1 MRYVALSHC
10 WGGTNTAI
18 LKKDMLS
25 TMIGGIDWSQ
35 LPKTFQDAIYVTR
48 RLGFRYLWIDS
59 LCIIQDSAEDWS
71 KESDTMHAVYA
82 NCVLTIAASWG
93 KDSGTGLFIE
103 RKPLYQQP
111 CRIFKDACTGVYIQ
125 PHITDPAK
133 LSMDQDV
140 QNLEKRAWA
149 LQERYLPARIL
160 SYRSSE
166 LQWDCLE
173 SHGSESWPTRVRRRA
188 ETMMAENIRGH
199 WMYEPDNTALR
210 KISLLKTRSGRSD
223 LDYMIDFY
231 SHWNDILRRYTR
243 ARLTVQSDV
252 LVAFSGITRNVEKWT
267 GLTNIFGLWKEFL
280 PLDLLWERTTKG
292 FQPIRYPSGPTWSWA
307 SWIGIGGMV
316 FATCSC
322 RELFSRGLG
331 DPVHVKA
338 RVISLDPPSAVSGS
352 HMKIEIQGP
361 IFCTIM
367 SSTKY
372 MTYMPT
378 HKLEGIE
385 RSICSIDSPDEDL
398 SETDSPDEYY
408 LSNENVSY
416 LLIME
421 LDIFRE
427 KGGYSTF
434 SRAGRKRREYNR
446 VPVKEKVG
454 LILSRPDR
462 EKEEYIRVGVW
473 RQRAETYDAV
483 EWKDQHPI
491 LNMKEKTIF
500 LI

>member
-1 MRYVALSHC
+1 MKYVALSHC
-10 WGGTNTAI
+10 WGKTNTAI
-18 LKKDMLS
+18 LKKRTLR
-25 TMIGGIDWSQ
+25 TMTNGIDWSK

-71 KESDTMHAVYA
+71 KESGTMHAVYA

-111 CRIFKDACTGVYIQ
+111 CRIFKDAFTGVYIQ
-125 PHITDPAK
+125 PNITDPAK
-133 LSMDQDV
+133 SIIDEDV

-149 LQERYLPARIL
+149 LQERYLPARAL
-160 SYRSSE
+160 SYRSFE

-173 SHGSESWPTRVRRRA
+173 SHGSESWPTRLRRRV
-188 ETMMAENIRGH
+188 ETMIAEDIRGV
-199 WMYEPDNTALR
+199 WMYKPANTALR
-210 KISLLKTRSGRSD
+210 QISLLKAHSGRCD

-231 SHWNDILRRYTR
+231 SHWNDILEKYTR
-243 ARLTVQSDV
+243 TRLTVPSDV
-252 LVAFSGITRNVEKWT
+252 LVAFSGVTKTVEKWT
-267 GLTNIFGLWKEFL
+267 GLTNIFGMWKELL
-280 PLDLLWERTTKG
+280 PLDLLWERVNQGYQT
-292 FQPIRYPSGPTWSWA
+292 IRYPSCPTWSWA
-307 SWIGIGGMV
+307 SWVGIGGMV
-316 FATCSC
+316 PSTGSC
-322 RELFSRGLG
+322 RELYYRGLG

-361 IFCTIM
+361 MFCTNIM

-372 MTYMPT
+372 MPT
-378 HKLEGIE
+378 LNLKGIE
-385 RSICSIDSPDEDL
+385 SSNCTI
-398 SETDSPDEYY
+398 DSPDEYY
-408 LSNENVSY
+408 LSNENVSC

-421 LDIFRE
+421 LNKFMGKMGD
-427 KGGYSTF
+427 STF
-434 SRAGRKRREYNR
+434 SRAALKRKEYNL
-446 VPVKEKVG
+446 VPTRTKVG
-454 LILSRPDR
+454 LILSCPDR

-473 RQRAETYDAV
+473 RQHAETYDAV
-483 EWKDQHPI
+483 EWKEKHPI